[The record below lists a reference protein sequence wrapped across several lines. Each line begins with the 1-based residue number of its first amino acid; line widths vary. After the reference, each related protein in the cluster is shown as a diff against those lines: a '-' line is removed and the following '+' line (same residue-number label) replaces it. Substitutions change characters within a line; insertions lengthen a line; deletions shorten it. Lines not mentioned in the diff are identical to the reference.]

1 MIEGVA
7 AALLT
12 FANPWILLMLAAGV
26 FVGSVFSAI
35 PGLTSTLAL
44 ALVLPFTFA
53 IEATAA
59 FVFMIGLFGGG
70 LYGGMLTAI
79 SLNIPGAPGSVATT
93 FDGYPLYKR
102 GQGSKAI
109 GLATVC
115 SVVGGMGSAI
125 ILTLSAVQLARIALR
140 FGPPETFALTVFGM
154 VAVVS
159 ICDDAVKG
167 ALGGLFGIF
176 LGIMGVDLFGTF
188 RFNFGIRELISGTPL
203 LPTVVGLFAMVRV
216 FQSIIDRGQDVTE
229 PAHQENSPRS
239 IQRMQLPTL
248 EEMKKLTGTFIRGTL
263 IGTFIGFLPGAGGN
277 IAAFTA
283 YNVEKRISRT
293 PHEFGHGS
301 LQGLA
306 SAETANNSVP
316 GGALIPTITL
326 GIPGDQFTAVL
337 LGAFLIHGLPIG
349 PLLFRDHQDVIY
361 IIFLSTFLM
370 NLFFIPIGFFG
381 SKPIVRIAGT
391 RKSLLIPII
400 AAFSLTGMYAI
411 ATTVTNMAIGVFFGV
426 LALFMHRYGYSVA
439 PVILGLILSTLIED
453 SLVQSLIMS
462 GGSAIIFFT
471 RPISLLFIALSI
483 LFIILPALRKQPA
496 GSGAGPLK
504 G

>member
-7 AALLT
+7 GALLT
-12 FANPWILLMLAAGV
+12 FANPQILLMLVAGV
-26 FVGSVFSAI
+26 LVGAVFSAI

-44 ALVLPFTFA
+44 ALILPFTFA

-79 SLNIPGAPGSVATT
+79 ALNIPGAPGSVATT
-93 FDGYPLYKR
+93 FDGYPLYLK
-102 GQGSKAI
+102 GQGGKAI
-109 GLATVC
+109 GIATLS
-115 SVVGGMGSAI
+115 SVIGGMGSAI
-125 ILTLSAVQLARIALR
+125 ILTLAAVQLARIALR

-154 VAVVS
+154 IAVVS
-159 ICDDAVKG
+159 ICQDTVKG
-167 ALGGLFGIF
+167 ALCGLFGVF

-188 RFNFGIRELISGTPL
+188 RFNFGMRELISGTPL
-203 LPTVVGLFAMVRV
+203 LPTVVGMFAMVKV
-216 FQSIIDRGQDVTE
+216 FQSINDTGKELKTGSL
-229 PAHQENSPRS
+229 PKGASPS
-239 IQRMQLPTL
+239 IARMQFPTPG
-248 EEMKKLTGTFIRGTL
+248 EMKRLLGTFIRGTL

-283 YNVEKRISRT
+283 YNVEKRISKT
-293 PHEFGHGS
+293 PDEFGRGS
-301 LQGLA
+301 LEGLA
-306 SAETANNSVP
+306 SAETANNAVP
-316 GGALIPTITL
+316 GGSLIPTITL

-370 NLFFIPIGFFG
+370 NLVFIPIGFFA
-381 SKPIVRIAGT
+381 SRPIVRVAAT
-391 RKSLLIPII
+391 RNSILIPII

-411 ATTVTNMAIGVFFGV
+411 ATTVTNMGIGVFFGV
-426 LALFMHRYGYSVA
+426 VALFMHRYDYPVA

-462 GGSAIIFFT
+462 GGSVMIFVT
-471 RPISLLFIALSI
+471 RPISLLFVALSV
-483 LFIILPALRKQPA
+483 LFAILPMLRRQGKQA
-496 GSGAGPLK
+496 TNEMK
-504 G
+504 Q